1 MSLQIRRG
9 TAAQLANIT
18 PVVGELIYTT
28 DTNQVYVGDGST
40 AGGIPVAVGGSGN
53 VSGTNLLTTGIVS
66 AGGNITG
73 GNINGA
79 SVSAVG
85 NILGNYFLGN
95 GSLLTGVNTTTS
107 KIVNGTSEA
116 NIGTSN
122 GNANISIGGTSN
134 VFVVA
139 STGVYTTGLSSVTGN
154 VSANYFLGNGSQLT
168 GVTISSLPSLSVTGN
183 IIGGNISVNG
193 SQTTIGNIVG
203 GNINTA
209 GLINA
214 SGNITGGNL
223 RGTNLTGTLTTASQP
238 NITDVGT
245 LNSLSVSGNITSGY
259 VNATGHTGTSV
270 SVTGS
275 ITGASLV
282 GTISTASQP
291 NITAVGTLGSL
302 SVSGAIAAGNISIA
316 NQTGTTASLTG
327 NVTGGNILTSGLIS
341 ATGNINGANLV
352 IGNVNAAG
360 NVSAINHTGTTASLT
375 GNITGGNIL
384 TSGNISATANITGS
398 YIFGNGSQLTGG
410 YANSN
415 VSTFLAAFGSN
426 NISTTGTVTAGS
438 VVGNVINGTTLNT
451 TSLSASGNVT
461 GGGSST
467 FLITNTS
474 ATTGAAT
481 GALQVAGGG
490 SFGGNLWVTGNIYA
504 GNIQGITA
512 NIITIEDPLA
522 YFSASN
528 TYPYNYDIGF
538 YSNFSTTGPQPGNG
552 YQHTG
557 FVRDFNDNTWK
568 VFSNVAEPTFGVIT
582 FDGNTVYDAFKSG
595 SHTVVGSISASGNI
609 TGGNLSVGTGT
620 VTVGSIVNAN
630 SNAVGNIG
638 SSSNYFNTVF
648 AKSTSAQYADLA
660 ENYLADS
667 EYAIGTVVVFG
678 GEQEITV
685 TAEHGDERVAGVI
698 SENPAHLMNSACPG
712 LAVALRGRVPVKV
725 IGPVTKGDSLVTSTT
740 AGVAVSVGRSRDYGQ
755 AVFAKA
761 IETEL
766 SDGEKIIEAVIL

>member
-168 GVTISSLPSLSVTGN
+168 GVTISSLPSLSVT
-183 IIGGNISVNG
+183 GNISVNG